1 MRLLSKKSFSIHS
14 TATAMTTQKM
24 TPLPKFPRS
33 LRDIE
38 AKVKTC
44 VEIHTE
50 VGMPE
55 REIEAM
61 QLLDPKY
68 IERKREVNAISS
80 GYDIVQAEIP
90 KVKYN

>member
-1 MRLLSKKSFSIHS
+1 M
-14 TATAMTTQKM
+14 ATASSTHTMTA
-24 TPLPKFPRS
+24 LPKFPRT

-44 VEIHTE
+44 VEIQTE

-68 IERKREVNAISS
+68 TQRKREVNAIS
-80 GYDIVQAEIP
+80 
-90 KVKYN
+90 